1 MNLSPKL
8 VAASVFVAALWAL
21 PAAAQLPDAHAL
33 LGDLGF
39 SADQIQQ
46 VIRGEIVR
54 GAIQAASDRE
64 LVVAMAFQVPTTPAK
79 FVADLKAGLGIK
91 VDPGTLSSGV
101 FSSGGSAAD
110 LAGLALDPDGEKR
123 AKAYVNAQPG
133 GDLNL
138 STGEYATFNALAPS
152 PAAVTPA
159 VRAALL
165 ARTQAYQKQG
175 LAGIA
180 PYALGDGK
188 TRSAADELRTA
199 TQASKALQKYLPS
212 AYQMLLDYPAAQ
224 PAGTENLF
232 RWAQIDAHGV
242 PTLTLT
248 HSAYVPDG
256 DAFFVVQRMF
266 YVSSGFNA
274 EQAIAAVLPVQ
285 GGSVVVYAN
294 RTSTDQVTGFGG
306 SVKRSIGSQLLESQ
320 LEGIFQKARAS
331 LTK

>member
-1 MNLSPKL
+1 MMRSKTARGAMLAATLS
-8 VAASVFVAALWAL
+8 AL
-21 PAAAQLPDAHAL
+21 PAAAQLPDAKAL
-33 LGDLGF
+33 LGDVGF

-46 VIRGEIVR
+46 VTRGEIVR

-64 LVVAMAFQVPTTPAK
+64 LVVALAFQVGATPAK
-79 FVADLKAGLGIK
+79 FIADLKAGLGIK

-101 FSSGGSAAD
+101 FSGAGSAAD
-110 LAGLALDPDGEKR
+110 LTGLALDPDGQKR

-138 STGEYATFNALAPS
+138 STQEYATFNALAPS
-152 PAAVTPA
+152 LEAVTPA
-159 VRAALL
+159 LRAALL
-165 ARTQAYQKQG
+165 ARVQAYQKQG

-199 TQASKALQKYLPS
+199 TQASKALQKFIPA
-212 AYQMLLDYPAAQ
+212 AYQMLLDYPAAK
-224 PAGTENLF
+224 PAGTEEVF

-256 DAFFVVQRMF
+256 DAFFVMQRMF

-285 GGSVVVYAN
+285 GGCVVVYGN

-306 SVKRSIGSQLLESQ
+306 SAKRSIGSRLLESQ
-320 LEGIFQKARAS
+320 LEGIFEKARAAAA
-331 LTK
+331 K

>member
-1 MNLSPKL
+1 MMRSKTLGCAVV
-8 VAASVFVAALWAL
+8 VASLWAL
-21 PAAAQLPDAHAL
+21 PAAAQLPDAKAL
-33 LGDLGF
+33 LGDVGF
-39 SADQIQQ
+39 GADQIQQ
-46 VIRGEIVR
+46 VVSGGIVR

-64 LVVAMAFQVPTTPAK
+64 LVVALAFQVDTTPAK
-79 FVADLKAGLGIK
+79 LVADLKAGLGIK
-91 VDPGTLSSGV
+91 ADPGTLSSGV
-101 FSSGGSAAD
+101 FSGAGSAAD
-110 LAGLALDPDGEKR
+110 LAGLALVPDGQKR
-123 AKAYVNAQPG
+123 ANAYVNAQPG

-138 STGEYATFNALAPS
+138 SPQEYAIFNALAPS
-152 PAAVTPA
+152 VEAVTPA

-165 ARTQAYQKQG
+165 ARMQAYQKQG

-188 TRSAADELRTA
+188 TRSPADELRTS
-199 TQASKALQKYLPS
+199 TMASRALQKFIPA
-212 AYQMLLDYPAAQ
+212 AYQMLLDYPAAK
-224 PAGTENLF
+224 PAGTEEVF

-256 DAFFVVQRMF
+256 DAFFVLQRMF

-285 GGSVVVYAN
+285 GGSVVVYGN

-306 SVKRSIGSQLLESQ
+306 SAKRSIGSKLLQSQ
-320 LEGIFQKARAS
+320 LEGIFERARAAA
-331 LTK
+331 TK

>member
-1 MNLSPKL
+1 MMRSKTARGAMLAATLS
-8 VAASVFVAALWAL
+8 AL
-21 PAAAQLPDAHAL
+21 PAAAQLPDAKAL
-33 LGDLGF
+33 LGDVGF

-46 VIRGEIVR
+46 VTRGEIVR

-64 LVVAMAFQVPTTPAK
+64 LVVALAFQVGATPAK
-79 FVADLKAGLGIK
+79 FIADLKAGLGIK

-101 FSSGGSAAD
+101 FRGAGSAAD
-110 LAGLALDPDGEKR
+110 LAALALDPDGQKR

-138 STGEYATFNALAPS
+138 STQEYATFNALAPS
-152 PAAVTPA
+152 LEAVTPA
-159 VRAALL
+159 LRAALL
-165 ARTQAYQKQG
+165 ARVQAYQKQG

-199 TQASKALQKYLPS
+199 TQASKALQKFIPA
-212 AYQMLLDYPAAQ
+212 AYQMLLDYPAAK
-224 PAGTENLF
+224 PAGTEEVF

-256 DAFFVVQRMF
+256 DAFFVMQRMF

-285 GGSVVVYAN
+285 GGCVVVYGN

-306 SVKRSIGSQLLESQ
+306 SAKRSIGSRLLESQ
-320 LEGIFQKARAS
+320 LEGIFEKARAAAA
-331 LTK
+331 K